1 MPASRM
7 IDIKSENEL
16 RLISEAGKIV
26 KLVLEELKYA
36 ARPGATT
43 ADLEK
48 KAEDIIKKS
57 GARSAFKGYR
67 GFPGAICTSLN
78 EQVVHG
84 IPGDIRLSPGDIL
97 SIDVGVEKNSYY
109 ADSAITVPVGDKI
122 SENALKLIEVTKK
135 ALRLG
140 IEQAIE
146 GNRLFDISSAIQRL
160 AESHG
165 YGVVKQ
171 FVGHGIGK
179 SLHEEPEVPNYGKQG
194 QGPRLKSGMV
204 LAIEPMIN
212 EGAYEVDI
220 LSDGWTAVTKD
231 RKLSA
236 HFEHTIAITDREAKI
251 LT

>member
-1 MPASRM
+1 M

-16 RLISEAGKIV
+16 KLISEAGKIV
-26 KLVLEELKYA
+26 KLIMEELKAA
-36 ARPGATT
+36 ARPGVTT
-43 ADLEK
+43 ADLERN
-48 KAEDIIKKS
+48 AVEIIKKS
-57 GARSAFKGYR
+57 KARSAFQGYR

-84 IPGDIRLSPGDIL
+84 IPGNTRLSPGDIL
-97 SIDVGVEKNSYY
+97 SIDVGVEKNGYY
-109 ADSAITVPVGDKI
+109 ADSAITIPIGDKV
-122 SENALKLIEVTKK
+122 SGNALSLIEVTEK

-140 IEQAIE
+140 IEKAVE
-146 GNRLFDISSAIQRL
+146 GNRLFDISNAIQEL

-165 YGVVKQ
+165 YGVVRE

-179 SLHEEPEVPNYGKQG
+179 SLHEDPEVPNFGRQNT
-194 QGPRLKSGMV
+194 GPRLKSGMV

-212 EGAYEVDI
+212 EGGYEVEV

-231 RKLSA
+231 RLLSA
-236 HFEHTIAITDREAKI
+236 HFEHTIVITGGEASI

>member
-1 MPASRM
+1 M

-16 RLISEAGKIV
+16 KLISEAGKIV
-26 KLVLEELKYA
+26 NLILKELKA
-36 ARPGATT
+36 GARPGVTT
-43 ADLEK
+43 ADLER
-48 KAEDIIKKS
+48 KAVEIIKKFD
-57 GARSAFKGYR
+57 ARSAFQGYR
-67 GFPGAICTSLN
+67 GFPGVICTSLN

-84 IPGDIRLSPGDIL
+84 IPGNTRLSSGDIL
-97 SIDVGVEKNSYY
+97 SIDVGIEKNGYY
-109 ADSAITVPVGDKI
+109 ADSALTVPIGDKV
-122 SENALKLIEVTKK
+122 SEKALSLIDVTEK

-140 IEQAIE
+140 IEKAVE
-146 GNRLFDISSAIQRL
+146 GNRLFDISNAIQEF

-165 YGVVKQ
+165 YGVVRE

-179 SLHEEPEVPNYGKQG
+179 SLHEDPEVPNFGRQG
-194 QGPRLKSGMV
+194 TGPRLKRGMV

-212 EGAYEVDI
+212 EGGYEVEV

-236 HFEHTIAITDREAKI
+236 HFEHTIAITEGEARI

>member
-1 MPASRM
+1 M

-16 RLISEAGKIV
+16 KLISEVGKIV
-26 KLVLEELKYA
+26 KLILEELKA
-36 ARPGATT
+36 GARPGVTT
-43 ADLEK
+43 ADLEQ
-48 KAEDIIKKS
+48 KAVEIIKKS
-57 GARSAFKGYR
+57 KARSAFQGYR

-84 IPGDIRLSPGDIL
+84 IPGNTRLSPGDIL
-97 SIDVGVEKNSYY
+97 SIDVGVEKNGYY
-109 ADSAITVPVGDKI
+109 ADSAITIPIGDKV
-122 SENALKLIEVTKK
+122 SGNALSLIEVTEK

-140 IEQAIE
+140 IEKAVE
-146 GNRLFDISSAIQRL
+146 GNRLFDISNAIQEL

-165 YGVVKQ
+165 YGVVRE

-179 SLHEEPEVPNYGKQG
+179 SLHEDPEVPNFGRQNT
-194 QGPRLKSGMV
+194 GPRLKSGMV

-212 EGAYEVDI
+212 EGGYEVEV

-231 RKLSA
+231 RLLSA
-236 HFEHTIAITDREAKI
+236 HFEHTIVITGGEASI